1 MARTCCSMEYA
12 IKCEDTNEG
21 TYSTFVPSFVRSV
34 SRIEKNSLHCP
45 DSHVT
50 YSARD
55 AVARVVRP
63 PGVGI
68 AASLGRGRRLSRE
81 RGRAACRSTG
91 AVVVETGESVNA
103 SYASDDTNQVECTI
117 PSECLIR
124 RYSGFQAGVISPE
137 GKIFRFVRLVA
148 KIFR

>member
-1 MARTCCSMEYA
+1 MEYA
-12 IKCEDTNEG
+12 IKCEGTNEG
-21 TYSTFVPSFVRSV
+21 TYSTFVTSFVRSV
-34 SRIEKNSLHCP
+34 SRIEKNSLQCP